1 MVNEIVNRETENHLN
16 SKSDEILRM
25 NFLIQDSGKNH

>member
-16 SKSDEILRM
+16 SKSDANSKNEL
-25 NFLIQDSGKNH
+25 FDSGFR